1 MSPIRLV
8 ILDFDGTL
16 ADSFP
21 WFLGVLNGVADR
33 YRFRRVRED
42 EVEMLRGR
50 GARQIIAH
58 LGIPFWKLPL
68 VARHMRRLAA
78 RDAERIGLFDG
89 VPDMLDRLAASG
101 LTLAVVTSNSEE
113 NVRRT
118 LGPSASRIAIFSCG
132 TSTFG
137 KAARF
142 RAVAKR
148 AGAPPEA
155 VLCVGDELRDAEAAR
170 ACGMRFGAVGWG
182 YTRLD
187 ALLAASPDIVFRDV
201 REIADVLTRPASSP
215 A

>member
-21 WFLGVLNGVADR
+21 WFLDVLNGVADR
-33 YRFRRVRED
+33 YRFRRVRGD
-42 EVEMLRGR
+42 QVDMLRGR
-50 GARQIIAH
+50 SARQIIAH

-68 VARHMRRLAA
+68 VARHMRGLAA
-78 RDAERIGLFDG
+78 RDAERIRLFPG
-89 VPDMLDRLAASG
+89 VADMLDELSGSG
-101 LTLAVVTSNSEE
+101 LTLAIVTSNSEE

-132 TSTFG
+132 SSTFG
-137 KAARF
+137 KAAKF
-142 RAVAKR
+142 RTVTKQ
-148 AGAPPEA
+148 AGVPPQA
-155 VLCVGDELRDAEAAR
+155 VLCIGDELRDLEAAR

-187 ALLAASPDIVFRDV
+187 ALEAAAPDIVFRAV
-201 REIADVLTRPASSP
+201 AEIAAELTRPASSP